1 MVWGLR
7 NLARFVFKC
16 LQFKTN
22 VSWHGDQSGVCVCE
36 REREDIQIKWKK
48 RGKERPKDK
57 EGEKDREKEN

>member
-36 REREDIQIKWKK
+36 RERGYTDKVKEK
-48 RGKERPKDK
+48 RER
-57 EGEKDREKEN
+57 ETER